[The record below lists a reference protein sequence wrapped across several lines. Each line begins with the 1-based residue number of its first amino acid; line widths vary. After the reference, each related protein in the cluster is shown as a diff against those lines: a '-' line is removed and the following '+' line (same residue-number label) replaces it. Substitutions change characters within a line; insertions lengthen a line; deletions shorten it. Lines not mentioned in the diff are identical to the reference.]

1 MSIGLR
7 IPSTRE
13 FSEDGMSLR
22 PFQRAQRTFRVLSAG
37 VTVALATAAFA
48 IQAVS
53 TLATDNKSY
62 KELRKKLGIQRA
74 VSPDALDMFV
84 GKRTLEL
91 KGWVKGTFEVDGKR
105 SILLETENKESEVFE
120 ASEIPTWMSG
130 QDIPVRVIIEAK
142 RTSEFDPLVV
152 KLLGAAP
159 ESFARGLDPKPVVVK
174 PKTTGASKTT
184 SSKNS
189 TAAISRGGSANRT
202 VVPVHQLVPVYADFV
217 RKQNPRLT
225 AEKAMEIANG
235 VIGFSLRYGVDA
247 RLIMA
252 IVYCEST
259 FNPNDTS
266 HTGAMGLGQLM
277 PETARELGVSNA
289 YDTTQNLY
297 GTVKLIRSHL
307 DKYGKSHDDFQALVL
322 SLAAYNAGPGAV
334 KRHGGVPPYR
344 ETQRYVQK
352 VIAVYKQLCGE

>member
-1 MSIGLR
+1 MSFRLCR
-7 IPSTRE
+7 VSNV
-13 FSEDGMSLR
+13 SLR
-22 PFQRAQRTFRVLSAG
+22 TL
-37 VTVALATAAFA
+37 TVALGVFGVAASYA
-48 IQAVS
+48 GQAQAGQGPAP
-53 TLATDNKSY
+53 LAGDNKSY
-62 KELRKKLGIQRA
+62 KELRKKLGIQRP
-74 VSPDALDMFV
+74 VSPEALDVFV
-84 GKRTLEL
+84 GKRTIEL

-120 ASEIPTWMSG
+120 ASAIPEWMTG
-130 QDIPVRVIIEAK
+130 QDIPVRVLIEA
-142 RTSEFDPLVV
+142 RRASEFDPLSV

-159 ESFARGLDPKPVVVK
+159 EAFARTLDPKPVTLK
-174 PKTTGASKTT
+174 PKNTKPSA
-184 SSKNS
+184 SKNS
-189 TAAISRGGSANRT
+189 TASTSRGGGANRR
-202 VVPVHQLVPVYADFV
+202 VVPVHELVPVYANFV
-217 RKQNPRLT
+217 KRQNPKLSD
-225 AEKAMEIANG
+225 AKALEIANG

-277 PETARELGVSNA
+277 PDTARELGVTNA

-307 DKYGKSHDDFQALVL
+307 DKYGKSHDDFRALVL

-352 VIAVYKQLCGE
+352 VIAVYKQLCGQ

>member
-1 MSIGLR
+1 MSFGLR
-7 IPSTRE
+7 FRFKPDS
-13 FSEDGMSLR
+13 SKDGMSSRPSSNFARILR
-22 PFQRAQRTFRVLSAG
+22 
-37 VTVALATAAFA
+37 VASVGLACACSMTAIAL
-48 IQAVS
+48 QAAS
-53 TLATDNKSY
+53 PLATDNKSY
-62 KELRKKLGIQRA
+62 KDLRKKLGIQRA

-120 ASEIPTWMSG
+120 ASEIPAWMSG

-142 RTSEFDPLVV
+142 RASEFDPLTV

-174 PKTTGASKTT
+174 PKATKGV
-184 SSKNS
+184 SKNS
-189 TAAISRGGSANRT
+189 TATTSRGGSANRR
-202 VVPVHQLVPVYADFV
+202 VLPVHELVPVYANFV
-217 RKQNPRLT
+217 RRQNPRLT
-225 AEKAMEIANG
+225 EEKATEIANG

-266 HTGAMGLGQLM
+266 HSGAMGLGQLM
-277 PETARELGVSNA
+277 PETARELGVTNA

-307 DKYGKSHDDFQALVL
+307 DKYGKSHDDFRALVL

-352 VIAVYKQLCGE
+352 VIAVYKQLCGQ

>member
-1 MSIGLR
+1 MN
-7 IPSTRE
+7 
-13 FSEDGMSLR
+13 DAMSLR
-22 PFQRAQRTFRVLSAG
+22 PFPKANGILRPIVGSVSLACAG
-37 VTVALATAAFA
+37 VAFA
-48 IQAVS
+48 MQS
-53 TLATDNKSY
+53 GTPLATDNKAY

-74 VSPDALDMFV
+74 VAPDALDMFV

-105 SILLETENKESEVFE
+105 SILLETEDKESEVFE
-120 ASEIPTWMSG
+120 ASEIPAWMSG

-142 RTSEFDPLVV
+142 RASEFDSLVV

-159 ESFARGLDPKPVVVK
+159 ESFARQLDPKPVVVK
-174 PKTTGASKTT
+174 PKTTKTT
-184 SSKNS
+184 TSNNS
-189 TAAISRGGSANRT
+189 TATTSRGGSANRK

-217 RKQNPRLT
+217 RRQNPRLT
-225 AEKAMEIANG
+225 PEKATEIANG

-352 VIAVYKQLCGE
+352 VIAVYKQLCGQ

>member
-1 MSIGLR
+1 
-7 IPSTRE
+7 
-13 FSEDGMSLR
+13 MSLR
-22 PFQRAQRTFRVLSAG
+22 PFLKAKGILRTIVGS
-37 VTVALATAAFA
+37 VALACAGMAFA
-48 IQAVS
+48 MQAG
-53 TLATDNKSY
+53 TPLATDNKAY

-74 VSPDALDMFV
+74 VAPDALDMFV

-105 SILLETENKESEVFE
+105 SILLETEDKESEVFE
-120 ASEIPTWMSG
+120 ASEIPAWMSG
-130 QDIPVRVIIEAK
+130 QDIPVRVIIEA
-142 RTSEFDPLVV
+142 RRASEFDPLVV

-159 ESFARGLDPKPVVVK
+159 ESFARQLDPKPVVVK
-174 PKTTGASKTT
+174 PKTAKTT
-184 SSKNS
+184 TSKNS
-189 TAAISRGGSANRT
+189 TATTSRGGSLNRK

-217 RKQNPRLT
+217 RRQNPRLT
-225 AEKAMEIANG
+225 PEKATEIANG

-266 HTGAMGLGQLM
+266 HSGAMGLGQLM

-352 VIAVYKQLCGE
+352 VIAVYKQLCGQ